1 MASSASICRYYAN
14 FCSRRSDFWPSLLLL
29 AVGIALPSSSH
40 AAAVTN
46 TVIKQVSAGQLSIA
60 MNLAQWSGNFNYT
73 LVLPAS
79 ALCVSAA

>member
-1 MASSASICRYYAN
+1 MASSASRGRYSTN
-14 FCSRRSDFWPSLLLL
+14 LCSRRTDFWLSLLLL
-29 AVGIALPSSSH
+29 AIGIAQPSSSH

-46 TVIKQVSAGQLSIA
+46 TVIRQVSAGQLSIA
-60 MNLAQWSGNFNYT
+60 INFAQWSGNFNYT